1 METERLIIGD
11 KKFLH
16 IIPDQ
21 MKIIVDRMLMAVNN
35 SKKPVETLDFSEFR
49 KFLDLNPGIR
59 QIITDSLRP
68 SLWSITESTM
78 GVNNKSGFGCMAPT
92 RSGAKNS

>member
-1 METERLIIGD
+1 MEMERLVIGE

-16 IIPDQ
+16 IMPDQ
-21 MKIIVDRMLMAVNN
+21 MKIITDRMLMAVNN

-59 QIITDSLRP
+59 
-68 SLWSITESTM
+68 
-78 GVNNKSGFGCMAPT
+78 
-92 RSGAKNS
+92 

>member
-1 METERLIIGD
+1 MERLVIGE

-16 IIPDQ
+16 IMPDQ
-21 MKIIVDRMLMAVNN
+21 MKIITDRMLMAVNN

-59 QIITDSLRP
+59 
-68 SLWSITESTM
+68 
-78 GVNNKSGFGCMAPT
+78 
-92 RSGAKNS
+92 